1 MPSPKP
7 CAFWLIEDH
16 LTFRNAVG
24 ASLERAGFVCTGSF
38 SSCEEALAALPE
50 AQAATA
56 AAAAAAAAATSTG
69 AAGRS
74 LFAKPGVPDVMLLD
88 VGLPGMD
95 GIEGLTRFREAA
107 PQAALLILTVFEDD
121 EKIFRAI
128 CAGASGYLL
137 KTAPAEE
144 IASAIHDVLAG
155 GSPMNS
161 RIARRVLTMFSQ
173 LAPVKKD
180 YGLTP
185 REKRILQLMVDG
197 NIKKEIAAAL
207 DVSVHTVNTHM
218 RHIYEKLQVH
228 TGTKAVA
235 KALQERLL

>member
-1 MPSPKP
+1 AP
-7 CAFWLIEDH
+7 
-16 LTFRNAVG
+16 
-24 ASLERAGFVCTGSF
+24 
-38 SSCEEALAALPE
+38 
-50 AQAATA
+50 ATA
-56 AAAAAAAAATSTG
+56 AATS
-69 AAGRS
+69 
-74 LFAKPGVPDVMLLD
+74 PPDVILLD

-95 GIEGLTRFREAA
+95 GIEGLRRFREAA
-107 PQAALLILTVFEDD
+107 PGTALLILTVFEDD
-121 EKIFRAI
+121 GKILRAI

-137 KTAPAEE
+137 KTAPVEE
-144 IASAIHDVLAG
+144 ITAAIHDVLAG

-173 LAPVKKD
+173 LVPAKKD
-180 YGLTP
+180 YGLTA
-185 REKRILQLMVDG
+185 REKGILQLMVDG
-197 NIKKEIAAAL
+197 NIKKEIAALL

>member
-16 LTFRNAVG
+16 LTFRNAVS
-24 ASLERAGFVCTGSF
+24 ASLEMAGFQCTGSF
-38 SSCEEALAALPE
+38 SSCEEALAALP
-50 AQAATA
+50 AANAATA
-56 AAAAAAAAATSTG
+56 NDAA
-69 AAGRS
+69 R
-74 LFAKPGVPDVMLLD
+74 VPDVILLD

-95 GIEGLTRFREAA
+95 GIEGLRRFREAV
-107 PQAALLILTVFEDD
+107 PRAALLILTVFEEDG
-121 EKIFRAI
+121 KIFRAI

-137 KTAPAEE
+137 KTAPVEE
-144 IASAIHDVLAG
+144 ITAAIHDVLAG

-173 LAPVKKD
+173 LAPAGKD

-185 REKRILQLMVDG
+185 REKGILQLMVDG
-197 NIKKEIAAAL
+197 NIKKEIAGLL

>member
-1 MPSPKP
+1 MTRNAGDSSGLHFGNSPLPSRMPSPQP

-16 LTFRNAVG
+16 LTFRGAVK
-24 ASLERAGFVCTGSF
+24 ASLEMAGFACTGSF
-38 SSCEEALAALPE
+38 SSCEEALAALP
-50 AQAATA
+50 A
-56 AAAAAAAAATSTG
+56 AAG
-69 AAGRS
+69 
-74 LFAKPGVPDVMLLD
+74 LKLPDVILLD

-95 GIEGLTRFREAA
+95 GIEGLRRFREAV
-107 PQAALLILTVFEDD
+107 PQAALLILTVFEED

-137 KTAPAEE
+137 KTAPVEE
-144 IASAIHDVLAG
+144 ISAAIHDVLAG

-161 RIARRVLTMFSQ
+161 RIARRVLTMFSR
-173 LAPVKKD
+173 LAPAKND

-185 REKRILQLMVDG
+185 REKGILQLMVDG

>member
-1 MPSPKP
+1 MPPPKP
-7 CAFWLIEDH
+7 CSFWLIEDH
-16 LTFRNAVG
+16 LTFRIAVK
-24 ASLERAGFVCTGSF
+24 ASLELAGFLCTGSF
-38 SSCEEALAALPE
+38 SSCEDALAALP
-50 AQAATA
+50 ACA
-56 AAAAAAAAATSTG
+56 SG
-69 AAGRS
+69 I
-74 LFAKPGVPDVMLLD
+74 PDVILMD
-88 VGLPGMD
+88 VGLPGTD
-95 GIEGLTRFREAA
+95 GIEGLRLFRRAA

-128 CAGASGYLL
+128 CAGTSGYLL
-137 KTAPAEE
+137 KTAPIEE
-144 IASAIHDVLAG
+144 ITAAIHDVLAG

-173 LAPVKKD
+173 LAPSQKD

-185 REKRILQLMVDG
+185 REKGILQLMVDG
-197 NIKKEIAAAL
+197 NIKKEIA
-207 DVSVHTVNTHM
+207 DIINVSVHTVNTHM